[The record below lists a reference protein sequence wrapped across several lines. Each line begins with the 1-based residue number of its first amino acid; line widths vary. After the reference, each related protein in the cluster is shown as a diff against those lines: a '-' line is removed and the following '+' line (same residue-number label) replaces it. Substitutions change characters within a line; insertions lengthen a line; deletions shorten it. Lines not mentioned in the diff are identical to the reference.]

1 LRELKKS
8 WRGLPMGRFPRKSN
22 SSLSIERLLD
32 EAKEKNIVDLRK
44 KRLERSGFTEWKI
57 WKLPRIEWK

>member
-1 LRELKKS
+1 
-8 WRGLPMGRFPRKSN
+8 MGRFPGKRD
-22 SSLSIERLLD
+22 SSLNIERLLE

-57 WKLPRIEWK
+57 WKLLRIDWK

>member
-1 LRELKKS
+1 
-8 WRGLPMGRFPRKSN
+8 MGRFSGKSDF
-22 SSLSIERLLD
+22 SLSIKRLLE

-57 WKLPRIEWK
+57 WKLLRIDWK

>member
-1 LRELKKS
+1 
-8 WRGLPMGRFPRKSN
+8 MGRFSGKSN
-22 SSLSIERLLD
+22 FSLSIDRLLE

-57 WKLPRIEWK
+57 WKLLRIEWK

>member
-1 LRELKKS
+1 
-8 WRGLPMGRFPRKSN
+8 MGRFPRKSN

>member
-1 LRELKKS
+1 
-8 WRGLPMGRFPRKSN
+8 MGRFPRKSN

-32 EAKEKNIVDLRK
+32 EAKEKNIIDLRK

-57 WKLPRIEWK
+57 WKLLRIEWK